1 MRELATYPVTILFGV
16 AVAGVLARVIALWW
30 PRAGV
35 ATFIVLASAWALV
48 GAAKM
53 LRALRG
59 GRNSALAI
67 IFERIGAF
75 CPVFGLALLIGELF
89 ARIGSDARLIAD
101 LLGVW
106 VVVIALVVTLRD
118 KVQTFRL
125 QSEAQNP
132 SRSGAT
138 I

>member
-1 MRELATYPVTILFGV
+1 MTLHRMRELATYPVTILFGV

-89 ARIGSDARLIAD
+89 ARIGSDARLR
-101 LLGVW
+101 
-106 VVVIALVVTLRD
+106 TPSLRS
-118 KVQTFRL
+118 L
-125 QSEAQNP
+125 NCLSQSRHRN
-132 SRSGAT
+132 RR
-138 I
+138 